1 MYVLSASNG
10 CFEIL
15 SVVLTLHA
23 AHLSSSLRVEYTT
36 NRFLILSTK
45 IEKCSHLQAS
55 SGLLS
60 ESFNLIICYNF
71 RKGQVVFFSRNFQ
84 TVNSET
90 KFGDQLN
97 FIMYPR
103 YIMKLHQSSLH
114 FQELHQSSLHF
125 QVIDVNPTKKIINK

>member
-45 IEKCSHLQAS
+45 IEKWSHLQAS

-71 RKGQVVFFSRNFQ
+71 RKGQVVFFWNKIWGSIKFHNVSKIHYEVASKFLTLSR
-84 TVNSET
+84 VAS
-90 KFGDQLN
+90 KFFTL
-97 FIMYPR
+97 
-103 YIMKLHQSSLH
+103 SSYWCK
-114 FQELHQSSLHF
+114 
-125 QVIDVNPTKKIINK
+125 PYKKNNK